1 MDTLADQV
9 IWDTKYNSNEI
20 KTQLYTNWLL
30 KCIHESVYITKSQLL
45 QWTNEYVF
53 STRFTSLSL
62 NFKQY
67 LPQPTSLH

>member
-45 QWTNEYVF
+45 Q
-53 STRFTSLSL
+53 
-62 NFKQY
+62 
-67 LPQPTSLH
+67 